1 MAFNRGEGRELIASA
16 CSDPDAFAQLYRI
29 HYQDVFGYCLRRLF
43 DRHHAE
49 DVTSTVFVKVM
60 HSLGSFIGDERQF
73 RTWLFRIATN
83 SVNDHLRDSRRRFS
97 VMQYFAREC
106 RTESESNVVLDDHE
120 ELLEKKAR
128 LKQALLSMKPQY
140 QTVISLHFFEKMKC
154 VEIAA
159 CLGKKP
165 STIRTR
171 LSRATAQLRKKLER
185 SEGE

>member
-1 MAFNRGEGRELIASA
+1 MAFNRGEGRELIAGA
-16 CSDPDAFAQLYRI
+16 CSDPHAFAQLYQL
-29 HYQDVFGYCLRRLF
+29 HYQDVYGYCLRRLF

-49 DVTSTVFVKVM
+49 DVTSTVFMKVM
-60 HSLGSFIGDERQF
+60 HSLDSFIGDERQF
-73 RTWLFRIATN
+73 RTWLLRIATN
-83 SVNDHLRDSRRRFS
+83 SVNDHLRNSRRRFS

-106 RTESESNVVLDDHE
+106 RAESESSAALDDNE

-128 LKQALLSMKPQY
+128 LKQALLSMRPQY
-140 QTVISLHFFEKMKC
+140 QTVISLHFFEKMKL
-154 VEIAA
+154 VDIAA

-185 SEGE
+185 SAGE